1 MNNKIKLEI
10 CVDSFASAVAAEK
23 GGADRIELC
32 SALSEGG
39 LTPSAGLISK
49 IVDML
54 KIDVFVLIRP
64 RRGDFYYSAPEIAVM
79 KQDIELVKEL
89 GAKGVV
95 IGVLKKDGN
104 INEESMQELIA
115 LARPMSI
122 TFHRAFDLT
131 PDPFKALE
139 ELLDLRVDRL
149 LTSGQQQGAEDG
161 LELISQLV
169 KRAGDKLRIMPGG
182 GINENNIHKIKVTS
196 GANEFHTSAKIKK
209 QSPMAYQKETVLM
222 AANAPVSEYELVKTS
237 EEKVREIKRIL
248 IE

>member
-10 CVDSFASAVAAEK
+10 CVDSIASAVAAEK

-79 KQDIELVKEL
+79 KQDIELVKKL

-182 GINENNIHKIKVTS
+182 GINENNLYKIKVTS

-222 AANAPVSEYELVKTS
+222 AANARVSEYELVETS